1 MESRCNCKVCR
12 KGLTVAI
19 NDLASSTPLNE
30 IIKRLKFT
38 YGLEASELSLKEHF
52 RHFGITP
59 IEATKAITSEHKTP
73 INLDELTLGQWNLS
87 MDEPERVVAYI
98 QEKLLCLSIR
108 QVQVVA
114 QEQGEYLSGESA
126 VLNKD
131 QVQNLRILMTLADR
145 FTGISL
151 QANQQQA
158 VRVVQSLGYEAEDL
172 RSLPNTDQTFTQ

>member
-12 KGLTVAI
+12 KRLTVTI
-19 NDLASSTPLNE
+19 NDLALSTPLDE
-30 IIKRLKFT
+30 IVKRLKFT
-38 YGLEASELSLKEHF
+38 YGVETSELSLKEHF
-52 RHFGITP
+52 RHFEITP
-59 IEATKAITSEHKTP
+59 IEAAKAITSEHRTP
-73 INLDELTLGQWNLS
+73 INLDELTLERWNLS
-87 MDEPERVVAYI
+87 MDQPQKVVAYI

-108 QVQVVA
+108 QIQVVA

-158 VRVVQSLGYEAEDL
+158 VRVVQALGYEAEDL
-172 RSLPNTDQTFTQ
+172 RSLPSGEQLNP